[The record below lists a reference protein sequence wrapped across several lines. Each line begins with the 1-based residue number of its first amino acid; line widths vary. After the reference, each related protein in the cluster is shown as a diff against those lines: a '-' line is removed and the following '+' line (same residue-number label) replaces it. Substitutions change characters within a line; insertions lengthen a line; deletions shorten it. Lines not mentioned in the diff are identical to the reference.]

1 MSDTSNPSP
10 TPTPTPTPTVLPA
23 LGPLPDGVA
32 PARPAAL
39 DQPPTLDGAKAVA
52 TYFVLL
58 YSYAYQTGNLNGWNT
73 LSDPLCVFCGSVRSN
88 VETKKTLGHHLV
100 GGAMSVASTTGTEV
114 TVGKFFDLTL
124 TLNEA
129 PSKTVDLSGTALSE
143 TAGDDLKANVIVI
156 YDGNWHIRE
165 LSTKVRASA

>member
-1 MSDTSNPSP
+1 MLS
-10 TPTPTPTPTVLPA
+10 A

-39 DQPPTLDGAKAVA
+39 DQPPTLEGAKAVA
-52 TYFVLL
+52 TYFVLV
-58 YSYAYQTGNLNGWNT
+58 YSYAYQTGDLKPWNT
-73 LSDPLCVFCGSVRSN
+73 LVDPRCVFCESVRSN
-88 VETKKTLGHHLV
+88 VETEKTLGRHLV
-100 GGAMSVASTTGTEV
+100 GGAISVTSATGTEV
-114 TVGKFFDLTL
+114 TVGRFFDLTL

-129 PSKTVDLSGTALSE
+129 PSRTIDQSGTAFSE
-143 TAGDDLKANVIVI
+143 TSGDDLKANVIVT